1 MKDKITLCGDN
12 CIYCPR
18 YNAKTEEELN
28 KVAELWYR
36 VGMRD
41 RIMSADEMRCSGC
54 TPNKVCGYNLIDCIG
69 EHSVEKCN
77 QCIEFPCGKIRKM
90 LDLEKQY
97 KETWRAKCSENE
109 YALFEKAFFQKEEN
123 LRK

>member
-1 MKDKITLCGDN
+1 MLACNFPMSDCFSTHSNNFDTWNERDGVMKDKITLCGDN

-41 RIMSADEMRCSGC
+41 RIVSADEMSGMYS
-54 TPNKVCGYNLIDCIG
+54 K
-69 EHSVEKCN
+69 
-77 QCIEFPCGKIRKM
+77 
-90 LDLEKQY
+90 
-97 KETWRAKCSENE
+97 
-109 YALFEKAFFQKEEN
+109 
-123 LRK
+123 